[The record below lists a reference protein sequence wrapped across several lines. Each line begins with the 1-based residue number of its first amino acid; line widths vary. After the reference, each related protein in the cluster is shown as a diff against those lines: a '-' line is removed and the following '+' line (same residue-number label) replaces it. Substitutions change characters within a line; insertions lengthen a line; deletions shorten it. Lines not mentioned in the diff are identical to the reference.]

1 MGIEVEGQPT
11 MRAESDD
18 AAQRLSNNNQRS
30 FVTEIFK
37 YERTHDVLS
46 ELKISVTKPPWLLFY
61 TVEPNGYVAKMAAAD
76 PVGPRLPAAG
86 SSRGPAR
93 DRCVGVTAL

>member
-1 MGIEVEGQPT
+1 MGIEGQPT

-46 ELKISVTKPPWLLFY
+46 ELKISVTKPLWLLFY
-61 TVEPNGYVAKMAAAD
+61 TVEPNGYAAKMAAVALVA
-76 PVGPRLPAAG
+76 PQPAAAG
-86 SSRGPAR
+86 SSCCPVSHGMCRRNGSI
-93 DRCVGVTAL
+93 

>member
-1 MGIEVEGQPT
+1 MGSEGSPT
-11 MRAESDD
+11 FRAESDV

-61 TVEPNGYVAKMAAAD
+61 TVERNCYLAKMAAAA
-76 PVGPRLPAAG
+76 PVGPRPTAVG
-86 SSRGPAR
+86 SSWGPVSHGMCR
-93 DRCVGVTAL
+93 RNGSI